1 MCLFNIDED
10 DYGYDHAF
18 DFDHDGELNFFERSE
33 QLDFYTTSC
42 ATAFDEEDEDEET
55 EDICLMN
62 GLDLDELEDMDEDER
77 REALEDAG
85 LDPDDYD
92 F

>member
-1 MCLFNIDED
+1 MSWFDKD
-10 DYGYDHAF
+10 DYDYDRAF
-18 DFDHDGELNFFERSE
+18 DFNRDGELDFVERSE
-33 QLDFYTTSC
+33 QQDFYTRSC
-42 ATAFDEEDEDEET
+42 EKEYDEEEAENA
-55 EDICLMN
+55 LALN
-62 GLDLDELEDMDEDER
+62 GLDLGDLEDMDEDER

>member
-1 MCLFNIDED
+1 MSWFDKD
-10 DYGYDHAF
+10 DYGYDRAF
-18 DFDHDGELNFFERSE
+18 DFNHDGKLDFFERSE
-33 QLDFYTTSC
+33 QLDFYTEPC
-42 ATAFDEEDEDEET
+42 EKENDEEDDEEA
-55 EDICLMN
+55 ENALALN
-62 GLDLDELEDMDEDER
+62 GLDLDDLEDMDEDER